1 MKSSFFCLYRC
12 RILNNWKTTTLRLLV
27 CRCLKTI
34 SKTADVRAPAGGEE
48 KSRDKMSVCSIFVQF
63 FYQYL
68 MTNSWWC
75 CYNHPHLLSFFKY
88 LKQLSLLMK
97 ASLFWGRWTSLT
109 RARLTP
115 DVKRLLCFF
124 TTAGK
129 KSSVSFNECKSV
141 NFSYI
146 TFSEEGTDLGCCP

>member
-1 MKSSFFCLYRC
+1 MDEINPVQHILDNFISKAGFLLVALRCHKTTHSISSTTVFFTSTFMKSSIFCLYRC
-12 RILNNWKTTTLRLLV
+12 RILNNWKTTTLRLQV

-34 SKTADVRAPAGGEE
+34 SKTADVRAAAGGEE

-75 CYNHPHLLSFFKY
+75 CYYHPHSLSFFKY

-97 ASLFWGRWTSLT
+97 ASLFWGGELH
-109 RARLTP
+109 
-115 DVKRLLCFF
+115 
-124 TTAGK
+124 
-129 KSSVSFNECKSV
+129 
-141 NFSYI
+141 
-146 TFSEEGTDLGCCP
+146 